1 MRLSSQGTKFFVQS
15 AAGAP
20 TAAATAASKAA
31 PAEITFAAAPA
42 GIVEGDV
49 VVPNGFGW
57 RSLDG
62 RPFAVGDVSSADPF
76 TVELV
81 GSDTTGELNA
91 ATLGTLSEVTFGES
105 CMATLTFTSPAGTTI
120 DVTTLCDTARETI
133 SGLPAVSTWQAT
145 GFWDAADPMQKT
157 LRDLYRSGQNVV
169 FKCIFNDGSGLMFKA
184 SVNSFD
190 VRVGVDQAIAY
201 TVGGNIS
208 GPITDLPIDPTM
220 VAVEAPLMQGP
231 TTLAAQP
238 SA

>member
-15 AAGAP
+15 SAGAP

-49 VVPNGFGW
+49 VVPQGFTW

-62 RPFAVGDVSSADPF
+62 RPFAVGEVSSADPF

-81 GSDTTGELNA
+81 GSDTTGELNP
-91 ATLGTLSEVTFGES
+91 ATLGTLAEVMFGES
-105 CMATLTFTSPAGTTI
+105 CMATLTFTSPAGTLI
-120 DVTTLCDTARETI
+120 DVTTLCDIARETMN
-133 SGLPAVSTWQAT
+133 GLPAVSTWQAT

-157 LRDLYRSGQNVV
+157 LRDLYRSGKNVV
-169 FKCIFNDGSGLMFKA
+169 FKCIFNDGSGFMFMA
-184 SVNSFD
+184 GVNSFD
-190 VRVGVDQAIAY
+190 VRVGVDQAVAY

-208 GPITDLPIDPTM
+208 GPITDLPIDTTI
-220 VAVEAPLMQGP
+220 VALAPAPDQQP
-231 TTLAAQP
+231 QTLQQ
-238 SA
+238 

>member
-20 TAAATAASKAA
+20 TAPITAATKAA
-31 PAEITFAAAPA
+31 PAVLTFAAAPV
-42 GIVEGDV
+42 GIAEGDV
-49 VVPNGFGW
+49 VVPKGFTW

-62 RPFAVGDVSSADPF
+62 RPFNVGNVSSADPF

-105 CMATLTFTSPAGTTI
+105 CMATLTFTSPAGTVI
-120 DVTTLCDTARETI
+120 DVTTLCDSARETMT
-133 SGLPAVSTWQAT
+133 GLPAVSTWQAT

-157 LRDLYRSGQNVV
+157 MRDLYKSGQNVV
-169 FKCIFNDGSGLMFKA
+169 FKCVFNDGSGFMFKA

-190 VRVGVDQAIAY
+190 VRVGVDQAVAY

-220 VAVEAPLMQGP
+220 LPLEAPPQQQP
-231 TTLAAQP
+231 ATLA
-238 SA
+238 